1 MGGDQVKIGWEKSK
15 EKANQLPSRS
25 IEVVVEI
32 QIVYVQGNFVFE
44 HPFRQEGRE
53 TGIGHWLENKH
64 PMGAKRQAVKKI
76 QPGRSQNIQPLNPGV
91 QARTISYSIMSH
103 PAIFADGTL

>member
-15 EKANQLPSRS
+15 KEANQLPSRS
-25 IEVVVEI
+25 SEVVVEI

-53 TGIGHWLENKH
+53 TSIGHGFENKH
-64 PMGAKRQAVKKI
+64 PVGTKPQAVEKI
-76 QPGRSQNIQPLNPGV
+76 QPGRSENIQPLNPGV
-91 QARTISYSIMSH
+91 QARTISYAIISH

>member
-1 MGGDQVKIGWEKSK
+1 MGGYQVKIGWEKSK
-15 EKANQLPSRS
+15 KEANQLPSRS

-53 TGIGHWLENKH
+53 TSIGHGFENKH
-64 PMGAKRQAVKKI
+64 PVGTKPQAVEKI
-76 QPGRSQNIQPLNPGV
+76 QPGRSENIQPLNPGV
-91 QARTISYSIMSH
+91 QARTISYSRISS
-103 PAIFADGTL
+103 PPILGDGTL